1 MTSTNLGSNISS
13 SEALTPQFSII
24 VSKGTLDALYP
35 ALILASSASAMGKQV
50 ELFFTFYGLKC
61 LLKDTRSIKVTP
73 LGNPAME
80 IKCPIGPKWLKK
92 IDFNHVFP
100 PLIWTLPGMTSLA
113 TWGFKKKMQSQNQ
126 LSLEALRDL
135 CVSMDIKM
143 TACQMSVDLLGYQ
156 ENEFIEGIEFAG
168 AATYFAS
175 SADNQAL
182 YI

>member
-1 MTSTNLGSNISS
+1 MTSINLDSKILSSN
-13 SEALTPQFSII
+13 ALKPQFSII

-73 LGNPAME
+73 IGNPAME
-80 IKCPIGPKWLKK
+80 IKCPVGPNWLKRL
-92 IDFNHVFP
+92 DFNQVFP
-100 PLIWTLPGMTSLA
+100 PFIWALPGMTSLV
-113 TWGFKKKMQSQNQ
+113 TWGFKKTMQMQNQ
-126 LSLEALRDL
+126 LSLEDLRDL
-135 CVSMDIKM
+135 CLSMDIKM

-156 ENEFIEGIEFAG
+156 EQDFIEGVEFAG

-182 YI
+182 YV